1 MTPSPLDRPLAPLIS
16 SLLDAAH
23 ESHADRKLQHPKTQQ
38 YAMFEWQLQEAAAER
53 SQQQRSG
60 RSRRQ
65 TEDNVSVMTA
75 GATGISGGCGSSAG
89 FGARPRRQTDTSLSF
104 IGPGGGASKGL
115 LQGMQQRTSSA
126 SGMSLF
132 EADEGGMPTC
142 NLEVSQL
149 LRGHASFTLWSF
161 ISRTLREPS
170 PTVFRA
176 TMVHVWMLWWMP
188 RSLDVSEPAALSH

>member
-75 GATGISGGCGSSAG
+75 GAAGISGGGSAAG
-89 FGARPRRQTDTSLSF
+89 FGARPRRQTDTNLSF
-104 IGPGGGASKGL
+104 VGSAASKGL
-115 LQGMQQRTSSA
+115 LQGVQQRISSA

-132 EADEGGMPTC
+132 EPDEGGMPTC

-149 LRGHASFTLWSF
+149 RGGPCL
-161 ISRTLREPS
+161 SRFKTE
-170 PTVFRA
+170 
-176 TMVHVWMLWWMP
+176 VHK
-188 RSLDVSEPAALSH
+188 PAPHG

>member
-53 SQQQRSG
+53 SQQQQRSG

-65 TEDNVSVMTA
+65 TEDNVSLATVSAA
-75 GATGISGGCGSSAG
+75 GINGGSGGSAAG
-89 FGARPRRQTDTSLSF
+89 FGARPRRQTETDLSYV
-104 IGPGGGASKGL
+104 GSGASKGL
-115 LQGMQQRTSSA
+115 LGMQQRTSSA

-132 EADEGGMPTC
+132 DPDEGGLPTC
-142 NLEVSQL
+142 NLEVSQPHGGSQTCTGDSIVAPL
-149 LRGHASFTLWSF
+149 ATLSD
-161 ISRTLREPS
+161 I
-170 PTVFRA
+170 
-176 TMVHVWMLWWMP
+176 
-188 RSLDVSEPAALSH
+188 